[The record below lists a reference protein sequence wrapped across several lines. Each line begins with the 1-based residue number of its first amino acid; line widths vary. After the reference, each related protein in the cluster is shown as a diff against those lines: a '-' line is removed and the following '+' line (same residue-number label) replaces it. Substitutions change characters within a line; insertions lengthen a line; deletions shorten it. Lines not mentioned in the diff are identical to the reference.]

1 MDSSDKS
8 WSAWLGDFNSFLQ
21 YLCSFDGWW
30 KARLVAITN
39 VHTPGEHCSFN
50 PYDGGNLSEFW
61 QRNGFCCRI
70 DLLAFH
76 LLSDT
81 GFWRSQVYIS
91 TVIIMNLSHAIF
103 RIISDIDKVHLDG
116 EKKSVYSSIVK
127 QIQKSESF
135 DHKYLRVIE
144 NRIEGFF
151 DKITDEEKIKLY
163 NETEKGMIDPI
174 DIENAIISQVELDLT
189 MELLDEVTKELFDYV
204 ERSQNG
210 NEI

>member
-1 MDSSDKS
+1 
-8 WSAWLGDFNSFLQ
+8 
-21 YLCSFDGWW
+21 
-30 KARLVAITN
+30 
-39 VHTPGEHCSFN
+39 
-50 PYDGGNLSEFW
+50 
-61 QRNGFCCRI
+61 
-70 DLLAFH
+70 
-76 LLSDT
+76 
-81 GFWRSQVYIS
+81 
-91 TVIIMNLSHAIF
+91 MNLSHAIF